1 MPVATR
7 ARSPLLSRLA
17 RSSAFA
23 LIAGLGFAASTW
35 GALTISSTATP
46 SFAVALNGTDQAPTY
61 SLAFTVANTGG
72 GNNSGWRVNA
82 AATQFLN
89 GTNAFPTTAS
99 SVVTVPNPGSCT
111 GGGCNTP
118 TPSGL
123 VVYPVTLPTT
133 GGVAI
138 YNASANTG
146 KGTNVMTATVR
157 VTAPANII
165 AGTYTSTVTLQVV
178 SGP

>member
-1 MPVATR
+1 MLRRNKSAKP
-7 ARSPLLSRLA
+7 ARSNKGIFVKLH
-17 RSSAFA
+17 RSAVV
-23 LIAGLGFAASTW
+23 IATTVL
-35 GALTISSTATP
+35 
-46 SFAVALNGTDQAPTY
+46 